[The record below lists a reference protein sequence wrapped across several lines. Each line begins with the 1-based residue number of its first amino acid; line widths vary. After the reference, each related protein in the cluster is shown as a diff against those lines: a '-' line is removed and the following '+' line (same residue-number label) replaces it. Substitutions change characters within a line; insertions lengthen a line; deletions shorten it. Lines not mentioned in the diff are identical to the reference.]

1 MTDNQDMTQPE
12 HSTVPATQAA
22 TVDDS
27 SKTWASLTHISAF
40 SMFVGIPSLIAPLI
54 MWLIKKDE
62 SEFADYHGREAVNFN
77 ISFLLYTAVSAVLI
91 LALVGLVLLP
101 AVLLT
106 WFILVIVA
114 TVKAS
119 NGEYY
124 RYPLT
129 IRFLR

>member
-1 MTDNQDMTQPE
+1 
-12 HSTVPATQAA
+12 
-22 TVDDS
+22 
-27 SKTWASLTHISAF
+27 
-40 SMFVGIPSLIAPLI
+40 MFVGIPSLIAPLV

-62 SEFADYHGREAVNFN
+62 SPFADYHGKEAVNFN
-77 ISFLLYTAVSAVLI
+77 ISFLLYAAVSAVLI
-91 LALVGLVLLP
+91 LALVGLILLP

-129 IRFLR
+129 IRFLN

>member
-1 MTDNQDMTQPE
+1 MPDNEDMTQPE
-12 HSTVPATQAA
+12 NPTAPTPQVATI
-22 TVDDS
+22 DDS
-27 SKTWASLTHISAF
+27 SRTWASLTHISAF
-40 SMFVGIPSLIAPLI
+40 SMFVGIPSLIAPLV

-62 SEFADYHGREAVNFN
+62 NPYADYHGKEAVNFN
-77 ISFLLYTAVSAVLI
+77 ISFLLYAAVSAVLI
-91 LALVGLVLLP
+91 LALVGLLLLP

-129 IRFLR
+129 IRFLN